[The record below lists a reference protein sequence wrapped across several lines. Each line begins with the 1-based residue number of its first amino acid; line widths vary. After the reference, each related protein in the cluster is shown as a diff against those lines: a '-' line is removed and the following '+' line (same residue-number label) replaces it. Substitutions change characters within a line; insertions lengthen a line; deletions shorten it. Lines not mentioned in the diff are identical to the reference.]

1 MLRPIILQFLF
12 SNSDLRPAIYP
23 SSVVQTGVKSFGW
36 EKRIA
41 HPLPIH
47 SWKLMGPSVVSALKL
62 GASSPIWSAIPSLL
76 STEFG
81 DDVWLSLIKLLVNT
95 GNGDLTRVDLAK
107 DDCSPFIIR
116 A

>member
-36 EKRIA
+36 KKES
-41 HPLPIH
+41 PIH
-47 SWKLMGPSVVSALKL
+47 CWKLMGPCVVSALKL

-76 STEFG
+76 STELG
-81 DDVWLSLIKLLVNT
+81 DDVSLSLIKLLVNT
-95 GNGDLTRVDLAK
+95 VTEDLTE
-107 DDCSPFIIR
+107 S
-116 A
+116 